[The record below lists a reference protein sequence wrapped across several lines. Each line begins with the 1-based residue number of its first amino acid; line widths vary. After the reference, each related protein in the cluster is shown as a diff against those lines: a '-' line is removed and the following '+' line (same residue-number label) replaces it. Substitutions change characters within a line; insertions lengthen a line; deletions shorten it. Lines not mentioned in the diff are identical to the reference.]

1 MSHRP
6 PGRTTRRSAFTLS
19 LALVLAT
26 LAVPAL
32 AQTTAGTYTAA
43 ATAAQAPGG
52 TADFSVTLTNTT
64 SETVL
69 PGVDYADVILPSGL
83 RVTGTPTIVTTPTCL
98 ASAGSPCPPVGAS
111 VFATTTST
119 SDGRDV
125 LQITGNATTF
135 LSSGESLRIAFSAN
149 ADCTS
154 SYTFET
160 RAWKFANL
168 SDPVRR
174 ASDPTFTLVGGNPT
188 VDCLLLAPP
197 LVDSRVTD
205 ERDGSVITAYGPDV
219 AGASIALAFRDVD
232 GAGGDTATAD
242 TFSAACDTLLDTD
255 AQQPQRLAR
264 HVAELV
270 PDGYRAG
277 DLLIATSSTPR
288 SVVVVDPASYANIGT
303 GGFII
308 GDVTGDS
315 AFTTDAQILERLLA
329 IRTNRALPSDTDSD
343 AIWLARITAGT
354 RTLGDART
362 AISAKGAYQSA
373 EAFQLC
379 FAPEKASMGSL
390 SGLAPLGTT
399 ELFGPVLLDDCGPS
413 TAPCVLSRTKVDG
426 AVQVEISLPAEDP
439 YFR

>member
-1 MSHRP
+1 MSHRS
-6 PGRTTRRSAFTLS
+6 PGRATRRSALTLS
-19 LALVLAT
+19 LALVVVT
-26 LAVPAL
+26 IAVPAL
-32 AQTTAGTYTAA
+32 AQTTAGTYTAD
-43 ATAAQAPGG
+43 ATAAQAPQG

-69 PGVDYADVILPSGL
+69 PGVDYADIVLPAGL
-83 RVTGTPTIVTTPTCL
+83 RVSGTPTITTTPTCL
-98 ASAGSPCPPVGAS
+98 ASAGSSCPPVGAS
-111 VFATTTST
+111 VFATTSST
-119 SDGRDV
+119 SAGRDV
-125 LQITGNATTF
+125 LEITGNATTF
-135 LSSGESLRIAFSAN
+135 LSSGESLQITFSAN

-168 SDPVRR
+168 SNPARQ
-174 ASDPTFTLVGGNPT
+174 ASDPTFTLVGGDPT
-188 VDCLLLAPP
+188 VDCVVLPPP

-219 AGASIALAFRDVD
+219 AGASIALAFQDVA

-242 TFSAACDTLLDTD
+242 AFFAACDTLLDPD

-264 HVAELV
+264 YVAELV
-270 PDGYRAG
+270 PNGYRTG
-277 DLLIATSSTPR
+277 DLLIATSSTPE
-288 SVVVVDPASYANIGT
+288 SVVSTDPASYANIGT

-315 AFTTDAQILERLLA
+315 AFTTEARILERLLA

-362 AISAKGAYQSA
+362 AISSKAAYQSA
-373 EAFQLC
+373 DAFQLC

-390 SGLAPLGTT
+390 SGLRPLGTT
-399 ELFGPVLLDDCGPS
+399 ELFGPVLLDDCGAS
-413 TAPCVLSRTKVDG
+413 TAPCVVSRTKVDG
-426 AVQVEISLPAEDP
+426 TVQLEISLPAEDP